1 MPWVYAVPPAY
12 QCRAQMRHPGTDY
25 YANATGAAHRQPAKK
40 IMLWKKWTKLPDDSC
55 MNRIGAGSSSKN
67 RGQYE
72 KNNNSGFCGD
82 QGIREEATQHGKE
95 LKSSRWKRNLL
106 KSFNGC
112 TVTQNWP

>member
-1 MPWVYAVPPAY
+1 
-12 QCRAQMRHPGTDY
+12 MRHPGTDY

-72 KNNNSGFCGD
+72 KNNNNGFCGD

-112 TVTQNWP
+112 TVTQN